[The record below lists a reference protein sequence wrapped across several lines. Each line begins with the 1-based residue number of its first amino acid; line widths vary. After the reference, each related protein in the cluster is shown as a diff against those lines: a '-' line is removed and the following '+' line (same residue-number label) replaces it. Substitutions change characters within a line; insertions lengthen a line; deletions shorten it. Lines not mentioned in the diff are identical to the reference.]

1 LKKSLLQR
9 RGLLEYLP
17 PAFHWIS
24 VAQTSSSQTTL
35 LSGRLRLALTL
46 LAIGLAALLG
56 VARALEP
63 NPRGRGTHEQ
73 LGLPPCTF
81 VVLFGRPCPSCGM
94 TTAWAWLVRGEVR
107 AALRA
112 NASGALMAML
122 ALVGVPWLLASAAR
136 GRWLPGTPG
145 PALAA
150 AGAVAL
156 VVIALVQWG
165 WRLLAG

>member
-1 LKKSLLQR
+1 M
-9 RGLLEYLP
+9 
-17 PAFHWIS
+17 
-24 VAQTSSSQTTL
+24 AQTGTSRTVL

-56 VARALEP
+56 VAWALEP
-63 NPRGRGTHEQ
+63 NPKGRGTHEQ

-81 VVLFGRPCPSCGM
+81 VVLFGRPCPTCGM
-94 TTAWAWLVRGEVR
+94 TTSWAWLMRGEVR

-112 NASGALMAML
+112 NASGTLLGML
-122 ALVGVPWLLASAAR
+122 ALVGVPWLLASAGR

-145 PALAA
+145 PALTAVA
-150 AGAVAL
+150 AVAL